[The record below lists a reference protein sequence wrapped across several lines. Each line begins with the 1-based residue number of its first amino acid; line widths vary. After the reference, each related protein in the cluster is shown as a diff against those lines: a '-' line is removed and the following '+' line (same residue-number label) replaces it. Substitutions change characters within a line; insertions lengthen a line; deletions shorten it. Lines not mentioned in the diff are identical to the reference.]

1 MQMVVGFDFSRSNEW
16 TGNKSYGRSLHD
28 LSFENPYMK
37 ACRLLSYVV
46 SKFDDDN
53 IYPAYRFGCIS
64 T

>member
-1 MQMVVGFDFSRSNEW
+1 MVVGFDFSKSNEW
-16 TGNKSYGRSLHD
+16 TGSKSYGRSLHD